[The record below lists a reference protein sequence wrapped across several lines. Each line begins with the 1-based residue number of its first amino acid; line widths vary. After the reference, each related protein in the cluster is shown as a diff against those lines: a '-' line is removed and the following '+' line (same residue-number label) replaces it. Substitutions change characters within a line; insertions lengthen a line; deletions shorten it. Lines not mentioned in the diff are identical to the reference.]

1 MNRKSQSSGDNSN
14 NYQAESMELN
24 FNGIS
29 YTDARSIALDTFNEN
44 FPKLAEAARKTAE
57 DRAAE
62 LFECFAEKQRD
73 NNDAKMEN
81 FSDPAFLANLF
92 EAQKGYALSG
102 SERLLNILSECL
114 SKITTTS
121 PGTIQSISLSEA
133 IKAAAILT
141 PEQINSITLLFLADR
156 YQHHLVR
163 DDESLGLFLDHC
175 YQPFLE
181 IAKSRSSI
189 LHLQYTGCAFSID
202 VQATLEKRIK
212 LRYPGL
218 FQAETTMDEINKLQ
232 LEIPRDFPLLRDDNL
247 CSQGN
252 ILNFNSVIALNRVG
266 VRLGWIHRDIQRLS
280 SLIKSKSMSA
290 QLYKENITRIRPY
303 MFDLFEKWNSSQLT
317 SIDITNIGEAIG
329 YTQMSIHSNINPE
342 ISEWIN

>member
-14 NYQAESMELN
+14 NYQAERMELN

-44 FPKLAEAARKTAE
+44 FPKLAEVARKTAE

-62 LFECFAEKQRD
+62 LFDCFAEKQRY
-73 NNDAKMEN
+73 NSDAKMES
-81 FSDPAFLANLF
+81 FSDPAFLSGLF

-102 SERLLNILSECL
+102 SEKLLSILSECL

-133 IKAAAILT
+133 IKAASILT
-141 PEQINSITLLFLADR
+141 PEQVNSITLLFLADR

-163 DDESLGLFLDHC
+163 DDKSLGLFLDQC

-181 IAKSRSSI
+181 IADSRSSI

-218 FQAETTMDEINKLQ
+218 FQTETTTDEINNLK
-232 LEIPRDFPLLRDDNL
+232 LEIPRYFPLLRDDNSY
-247 CSQGN
+247 SQGE

-266 VRLGWIHRDIQRLS
+266 VRLGWAQRDIQKLS
-280 SLIKSKSMSA
+280 SLIISKSMPE
-290 QLYKENITRIRPY
+290 QHYKESIIKDRPY
-303 MFDLFEKWNSSQLT
+303 MLDLFNKWNSSQLT
-317 SIDITNIGEAIG
+317 RIDITNIGEAIG
-329 YTQMSIHSNINPE
+329 YTQMSIHSNIDPE